1 MSDGGGGRPLIYGT
15 GIDIVE
21 IHRIGE
27 VWQRKGQRFLDRVY
41 TPYEQR
47 RCLRGAPAVQLERL
61 AAHFAAKEA
70 VMKALGT
77 GLRQGVSWRDIE
89 IRHQPTG
96 KPVVSLTGPTK
107 ELALARGI
115 GTIHV
120 SLSHGRTYAV
130 ASAIALEGTDT
141 ALAKSEVSADET
153 LDSC

>member
-1 MSDGGGGRPLIYGT
+1 LIYGT

-21 IHRIGE
+21 IQRIAG
-27 VWQRKGQRFLDRVY
+27 VWQRNGQRFLDRVY
-41 TPYEQR
+41 TPYEQS

-89 IRHQPTG
+89 IRHRPTG
-96 KPVVSLTGPTK
+96 QPYISLTGPTK
-107 ELALARGI
+107 ELAAARGI

-120 SLSHGRTYAV
+120 SLSHGRMYAV
-130 ASAIALEGTDT
+130 ASAIALKDT
-141 ALAKSEVSADET
+141 NPAGGGREVNAHET
-153 LDSC
+153 FDRR